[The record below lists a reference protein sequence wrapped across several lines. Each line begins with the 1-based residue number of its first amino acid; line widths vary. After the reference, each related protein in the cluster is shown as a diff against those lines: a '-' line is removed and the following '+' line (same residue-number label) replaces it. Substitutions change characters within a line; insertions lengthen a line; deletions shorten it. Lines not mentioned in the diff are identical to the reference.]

1 MKRFAILLISW
12 LLVSMGTYAQ
22 RAVHLGNHHFIPE
35 QNLGHTR
42 GANPVSIP
50 ALGIATNGYYNALV
64 QFAELPSKAQ
74 ASQLARAGLLLCDYL
89 GGNAYYALLHTGLN
103 PTRLLRS
110 TTATSLVP
118 VQPGWKLDAMLEM
131 GRIPAYAAAGIGD
144 VRVAI
149 RYAQNIEPEQAL
161 ATLGEMGVTDLR
173 ASSEFRTVY
182 GVMAAAR
189 SGEIA
194 NLP

>member
-1 MKRFAILLISW
+1 
-12 LLVSMGTYAQ
+12 MGTYAQ

-35 QNLGHTR
+35 QNLGHTK

-110 TTATSLVP
+110 TSATSLVP
-118 VQPGWKLDAMLEM
+118 IQPGWKLDAMLEM
-131 GRIPAYAAAGIGD
+131 GRIPAYAAAGIGG